1 MNLPS
6 KYLIFLRDQ
15 ISKKVYKIQSRK
27 NTNKVIL
34 VHGSKEA
41 KRCLAQKMADAVS
54 KNDKSYRVMESFR
67 GMIVKL

>member
-15 ISKKVYKIQSRK
+15 ISKKVYKIQSRR

-34 VHGSKEA
+34 GTNKINLQISNR
-41 KRCLAQKMADAVS
+41 KRKILS
-54 KNDKSYRVMESFR
+54 R
-67 GMIVKL
+67 